1 MPIHSV
7 ITTKCIA
14 LMTFNGYM
22 LRHLLHFIDLYPSS
36 VNAYDI
42 CLDVLPDPD
51 LDIPD
56 KSLAIEHLIHHD
68 TITIRN

>member
-1 MPIHSV
+1 
-7 ITTKCIA
+7 
-14 LMTFNGYM
+14 M